1 MIIRASEKTVTASI
15 QRSLK
20 HCFDTIYFNSFFT
33 ITKLFSEKIYLI
45 SVYLATVSIPTS
57 RVLLRS
63 PYFKCC
69 RESKSK
75 GCNKENKRRSDI
87 SFVLKIDVRLHL
99 TLLSSY
105 LLFKWI
111 KICTKEA
118 RESIK
123 VTSLTNSC
131 YR

>member
-1 MIIRASEKTVTASI
+1 MIIRASQKTVTVSI

-20 HCFDTIYFNSFFT
+20 YCFDTIYFNSFFT

-45 SVYLATVSIPTS
+45 SIYLATVSIPTI

-63 PYFKCC
+63 PYFKCY
-69 RESKSK
+69 RENKWK

-105 LLFKWI
+105 LLFKWYQNLYQRSQGEHKSNI
-111 KICTKEA
+111 TYKQ
-118 RESIK
+118 
-123 VTSLTNSC
+123 LL
-131 YR
+131 